1 MRLTDAFAGG
11 LTTDPSLAIVLA
23 CNRPKGTRPRE
34 SAMLPKRRRLQLHNS
49 QRQRSETQPSFVS
62 QILAAGRPQRCWI
75 GYNEDRLLPSSTL
88 ASSGRTEQVPKH
100 NSDSRTR
107 DLQQDCACLS
117 S

>member
-11 LTTDPSLAIVLA
+11 LTTDPSFAIVLA

-34 SAMLPKRRRLQLHNS
+34 SAMLQLHNS
-49 QRQRSETQPSFVS
+49 QRQRSETQLSFVS
-62 QILAAGRPQRCWI
+62 QILAAGRPQRCWN

-88 ASSGRTEQVPKH
+88 ARSGRTEQFPMH
-100 NSDSRTR
+100 ISDSWTR
-107 DLQQDCACLS
+107 DLQQDCGCLS